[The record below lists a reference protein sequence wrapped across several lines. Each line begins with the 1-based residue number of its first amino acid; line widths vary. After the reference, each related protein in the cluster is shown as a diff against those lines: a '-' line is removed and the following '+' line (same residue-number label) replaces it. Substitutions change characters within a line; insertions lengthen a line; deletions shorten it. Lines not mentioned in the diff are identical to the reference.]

1 MNGTVETEVSADFK
15 VRAFIAR
22 QFIRLIVFEMSEYDQ
37 ILETLASSDY
47 VLQDWNKLCDM
58 IKYKLKENIASYMS
72 DPPPP
77 PPPPPPEPM
86 VVAPELP
93 SASPQSAS
101 TVATLSPGVLPA
113 TGAKFPPF
121 PKREENQFIRN
132 EFNSFGRAKAVL
144 KEEEAKEMYEG
155 ICKLL
160 YEFEGSPPFSI
171 QRLCELAIRPRQ
183 HFKYAGKYLRA
194 VERALLVTSTIDAF
208 PVVSADE
215 NDASSSP
222 FMSIG
227 SLREATTPL
236 FSPIPFLHEDARRS
250 RSRSPPM
257 SPLNLSTNA
266 ATRPLSPSAD
276 PLSLGTAAAEG
287 ATGGMGVDTP
297 AIGLVDELDDPS
309 PGHLSDHPTA
319 LTSTMTTTTA
329 TANSNTQTESTT
341 GGPSGIQTS
350 TAATGTAPAGKPM
363 FGGSLQDRFVKS
375 KSSSSTAEAEMEEVP
390 SASTSVS
397 ASSGDQLPSS
407 GAAAESE
414 SASSAGGA
422 TDALPA
428 EAVNNDSNN
437 NMAVDETEADKENVP
452 KS

>member
-1 MNGTVETEVSADFK
+1 MNGTVETELSADFK
-15 VRAFIAR
+15 W
-22 QFIRLIVFEMSEYDQ
+22 SPEYDQ

-47 VLQDWNKLCDM
+47 VLQDWNKLRDT

-77 PPPPPPEPM
+77 PPPPPEPM
-86 VVAPELP
+86 VVAPEPP

-101 TVATLSPGVLPA
+101 TVATLSPGVLPT

-144 KEEEAKEMYEG
+144 SEEEAKEMYEG

-160 YEFEGSPPFSI
+160 YEFEGSPPFTI
-171 QRLCELAIRPRQ
+171 QRLCELAVRPRQ

-194 VERALLVTSTIDAF
+194 VERALLVTSTIEAF
-208 PVVSADE
+208 PVISAEE

-236 FSPIPFLHEDARRS
+236 FSPIPFLHADARRS

-266 ATRPLSPSAD
+266 PARPLSPSAD
-276 PLSLGTAAAEG
+276 PLTLGPAAVEGTA
-287 ATGGMGVDTP
+287 GGMGVDTP

-319 LTSTMTTTTA
+319 LTSTTTTPA

-341 GGPSGIQTS
+341 GASSGAQKSTTATS
-350 TAATGTAPAGKPM
+350 TTPAGKPM

-375 KSSSSTAEAEMEEVP
+375 SSAAEAEVP
-390 SASTSVS
+390 SASTSVTT
-397 ASSGDQLPSS
+397 SGDPLPSS
-407 GAAAESE
+407 GGAAESE
-414 SASSAGGA
+414 SGSGSGSASSASSA
-422 TDALPA
+422 SDAPSV
-428 EAVNNDSNN
+428 EAVNNSNN

>member
-15 VRAFIAR
+15 W
-22 QFIRLIVFEMSEYDQ
+22 SPEYSQ
-37 ILETLASSDY
+37 ILETIASSDY
-47 VLQDWNKLCDM
+47 VPQDWNRLRDI

-72 DPPPP
+72 DPPPL
-77 PPPPPPEPM
+77 PPPPPEPV
-86 VVAPELP
+86 VVAPEPEPP

-121 PKREENQFIRN
+121 PRREENQFIRN

-160 YEFEGSPPFSI
+160 YEFEGNPPFTI
-171 QRLCELAIRPRQ
+171 QRLCELAVRPRQ
-183 HFKYAGKYLRA
+183 HFKYVGKYLRA

-208 PVVSADE
+208 PVVSAEE

-266 ATRPLSPSAD
+266 PTRPLSPSAD
-276 PLSLGTAAAEG
+276 PLTLGPADGEG
-287 ATGGMGVDTP
+287 ASGGMSVDTP

-319 LTSTMTTTTA
+319 LTSTMTTTSA

-341 GGPSGIQTS
+341 GGPSGVQTS
-350 TAATGTAPAGKPM
+350 TTGTSTAPAGKPM

-375 KSSSSTAEAEMEEVP
+375 SSSSNSTAEAETEEVP
-390 SASTSVS
+390 SSTSVTT
-397 ASSGDQLPSS
+397 SSGDQVPSS

-414 SASSAGGA
+414 SASGTASSAGGA
-422 TDALPA
+422 SEA
-428 EAVNNDSNN
+428 EASVSNN
-437 NMAVDETEADKENVP
+437 NMVVDETEADKENDP

>member
-1 MNGTVETEVSADFK
+1 MNGTVETELSADFK
-15 VRAFIAR
+15 W
-22 QFIRLIVFEMSEYDQ
+22 SPEYDQ

-47 VLQDWNKLCDM
+47 VPQDWNKLRDT

-77 PPPPPPEPM
+77 PPPPPEPM
-86 VVAPELP
+86 VVAPEP
-93 SASPQSAS
+93 HSASPQSAS
-101 TVATLSPGVLPA
+101 TVATLSPGVLPTA
-113 TGAKFPPF
+113 GAKFPPF
-121 PKREENQFIRN
+121 PRREENQFIRN
-132 EFNSFGRAKAVL
+132 EFNSFGRAKAAL
-144 KEEEAKEMYEG
+144 SEEEAKEMYEG

-160 YEFEGSPPFSI
+160 YEFEGNPPFTI
-171 QRLCELAIRPRQ
+171 QRLCELMVRPRQ

-208 PVVSADE
+208 PVVSAEE

-266 ATRPLSPSAD
+266 PARPLSPSAD
-276 PLSLGTAAAEG
+276 PLTLGPAAVEGTA
-287 ATGGMGVDTP
+287 GGMGVDTP
-297 AIGLVDELDDPS
+297 ALGLVDELDDPS

-319 LTSTMTTTTA
+319 LTSTMTTTA

-341 GGPSGIQTS
+341 GASSGVQTS
-350 TAATGTAPAGKPM
+350 TAAASAAPAGKPM

-375 KSSSSTAEAEMEEVP
+375 SSSTAEVEMEEVP
-390 SASTSVS
+390 SSSTSETK
-397 ASSGDQLPSS
+397 SGDQLPSS
-407 GAAAESE
+407 GSAADPESGSE
-414 SASSAGGA
+414 SASSAGSASG
-422 TDALPA
+422 A
-428 EAVNNDSNN
+428 EAVNNSSN